1 MDEERETGIRDSLPD
16 VQAIEA
22 EKRRKTLH
30 SLSVLV
36 TSLLAIAAVI
46 YAAYALVLSFLSL
59 SGDSKNPTA
68 ETIAYRQEEREEI
81 ASPYDLDY
89 NF

>member
-1 MDEERETGIRDSLPD
+1 M
-16 VQAIEA
+16 
-22 EKRRKTLH
+22 
-30 SLSVLV
+30 

-59 SGDSKNPTA
+59 SGDSKDPTA
-68 ETIAYRQEEREEI
+68 ETIAYRQEEKEKI